1 MVDDVKSALVT
12 GAGRNIGRACALA
25 LARAGYHVAINGSG
39 NIENCERVASDVS
52 DLGVRSCV
60 VMGDIGHQDQLERIH
75 AETVSNLGPVSV
87 LVNNAAIRPKTP
99 FLETDEETWDRILNI
114 DFHAARR
121 LAKLCLPDMIA
132 QGWGRIIN
140 FAGMNAIH
148 GYNGR
153 APVSVSKHAAWGLT
167 KSLAKE
173 FAVHGIT
180 ANIVSPGPIQPEEME
195 AELRAHIEEMIDRVP
210 TGRLGRSSEIA
221 DTVVF
226 LASESGAFINGQ
238 LIQVNG
244 GAET

>member
-1 MVDDVKSALVT
+1 MSENRKVALVT
-12 GAGRNIGRACALA
+12 GSGRNIGRACALA
-25 LARAGYHVAINGSG
+25 LAQAGFDVAINGSG
-39 NIENCERVASDVS
+39 NRSNCERVAAQVEAA
-52 DLGVRSCV
+52 GARACV
-60 VMGDIGHQDQLERIH
+60 VMGDVGLQDDLERVYKE
-75 AETVSNLGPVSV
+75 AVETLGPISV

-99 FLETDEETWDRILNI
+99 FLETDEATWERILSI

-121 LAKLCLPDMIA
+121 LSKLCLPSMMD
-132 QGWGRIIN
+132 QKWGRIIN

-173 FAVHGIT
+173 FARYGIT
-180 ANIVSPGPIQPEEME
+180 SNIISPGPIQPEEME
-195 AELRAHIEEMIDRVP
+195 PELRAHIEEMVDRVP
-210 TGRLGRSSEIA
+210 TGRLGQSSEIA

-226 LASESGAFINGQ
+226 LASGSAAFINGQ

-244 GAET
+244 GTET

>member
-1 MVDDVKSALVT
+1 
-12 GAGRNIGRACALA
+12 
-25 LARAGYHVAINGSG
+25 
-39 NIENCERVASDVS
+39 
-52 DLGVRSCV
+52 
-60 VMGDIGHQDQLERIH
+60 MGDIGHLDQLEHIH
-75 AETVSNLGPVSV
+75 AETVSALGPVSI

-99 FLETDEETWDRILNI
+99 FLETDEETWERILNI

-173 FAVHGIT
+173 FAKHGIT
-180 ANIVSPGPIQPEEME
+180 ANIISPGPIQPEEME
-195 AELRAHIEEMIDRVP
+195 ADLRAHIEEMVDRVP
-210 TGRLGRSSEIA
+210 TGRLGRSTEIA

-226 LASESGAFINGQ
+226 LASESAAFINGQ
-238 LIQVNG
+238 LIQANG
-244 GAET
+244 GTET